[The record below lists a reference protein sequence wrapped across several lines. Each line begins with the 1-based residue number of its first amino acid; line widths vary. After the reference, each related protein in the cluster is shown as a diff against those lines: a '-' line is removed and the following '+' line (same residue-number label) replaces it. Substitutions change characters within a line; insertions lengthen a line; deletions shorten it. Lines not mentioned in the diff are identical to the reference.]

1 MNKMMPIMPALV
13 LTILQKVVLMMANFW
28 GVGGHDPLKAELCF
42 S

>member
-1 MNKMMPIMPALV
+1 MNKTMLITPALV
-13 LTILQKVVLMMANFW
+13 LTILQRVVLMMANFL